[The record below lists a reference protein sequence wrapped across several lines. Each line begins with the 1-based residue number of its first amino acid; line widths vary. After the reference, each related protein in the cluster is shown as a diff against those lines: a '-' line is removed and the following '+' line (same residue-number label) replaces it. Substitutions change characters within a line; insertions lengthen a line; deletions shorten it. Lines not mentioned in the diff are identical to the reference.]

1 MRSMKGRRRRRRSC
15 SRSRSPRRS
24 RSREVVAARPPSPAL
39 VGTTALLAQQP
50 QPQAVPDWLSDLFSA
65 EPQPQPQASAA
76 TTLEIPLHLVPLITP
91 MVLAGIRAASGAEVA
106 LREDM
111 QHYGYSLAIITGT
124 PQAVALAKIMM
135 QQNLGLAGESSNI
148 VREVEVT
155 GDPMVPIGAVELAQ
169 AELRLK
175 ASGVPM
181 SILPPQGPNDKGQI
195 VIGPGPVAHVNVAET
210 LVRKKLADMER
221 ELCWRQGRPVPL
233 ELKIPVQCKYFRDEG
248 SCPLANKCQYCHT
261 LEEVEVVRRIS
272 SEAKRKATGG
282 INRTRPPLSEA
293 FGPVDN
299 RAVQIRTSKT
309 SALL

>member
-148 VREVEVT
+148 VREVEVS

-175 ASGVPM
+175 ASAVPM
-181 SILPPQGPNDKGQI
+181 SIVPPRGPIDKAQI

-221 ELCWRQGRPVPL
+221 ELCFRQNRPMPL
-233 ELKIPVQCKYFRDEG
+233 ELKIPVQCKYFRAG
-248 SCPLANKCQYCHT
+248 NCPLANKCQYCHT
-261 LEEVEVVRRIS
+261 FEEVEVVRRIS

>member
-181 SILPPQGPNDKGQI
+181 SILPPQGPMIRDKLSLVLGLLPMSMSRRHLSEKNLQTWSGSCAGGRAVLCHWNSKFQCNASTSGMRGAALLQTNVSI
-195 VIGPGPVAHVNVAET
+195 ATPLRKLRWSAEFLPRRSEGPQVASIGPDH
-210 LVRKKLADMER
+210 L
-221 ELCWRQGRPVPL
+221 
-233 ELKIPVQCKYFRDEG
+233 
-248 SCPLANKCQYCHT
+248 
-261 LEEVEVVRRIS
+261 
-272 SEAKRKATGG
+272 
-282 INRTRPPLSEA
+282 
-293 FGPVDN
+293 
-299 RAVQIRTSKT
+299 
-309 SALL
+309 